1 MIGVRAWDGKAVGV
15 RGSGQKR
22 RRRRR
27 RVNPG

>member
-15 RGSGQKR
+15 RGFGQKR

>member
-15 RGSGQKR
+15 RGFGQK
-22 RRRRR
+22 RRRR